1 MLEDIREKSQG
12 LTAKIILG
20 LIILTFA
27 VAGVGSY
34 TNSVDTSVATVNG
47 EAISQQA
54 FNKAYQAQRGR
65 MAQQFGEMFD
75 TLSNDASYMANFR
88 QGVLDNLI
96 NEKLIDQNSEA
107 LAIRVSDLRL
117 KETIREM
124 PEFQVDGAFDNNRY
138 LAIINQAG
146 FFQSSDFRDY
156 LRVEMTRRQLSQALI
171 ATEFSL
177 PYQEKLQLALQNQTR
192 DIRFATVSAEQF
204 KATIELTDE
213 EVNSYYLANQARFQ
227 NKEQVKVD
235 YISLKVADLAK
246 DINVTDDEVAIYYQ
260 ENSTS
265 YTEAAQRRISH
276 ILIEFNDENADD
288 EAAKIQAQAVLT
300 RLEQGE
306 DFAALAKEVSND
318 TFSGENGGDLEWLE
332 PGVMEDSFDEAA
344 LALNNVGDIS
354 QLVKTSFGYHVL
366 KLTDYKEEV
375 VQALADIQTELRIK
389 LSNDQ
394 AQEKFF
400 TLQQE
405 MARISFEFPD
415 SLEDA
420 AAEVNVTIQTSPWL
434 LRAGNTAPFD
444 QAKAIEAA
452 FSDIVLQD
460 NMNSDL
466 IEVNDDVAI
475 VLRLN
480 TFQKANVKPLTEV
493 EAQIRDILVNQ
504 KATEKAQQTVDSLLA
519 DFNAGTD
526 ISTQLTALNSSFVS
540 KEKVT
545 RYSPEIDQSISR
557 AAFVL
562 PHPASGVISA
572 SSVALSNGDL
582 ALVEVRAIGV
592 NEVAANP
599 NLAQQQTSQLAQSA
613 YQSFVNSLKV
623 GAEITRK
630 QVAEPEI
637 GRASCRERV

>member
-1 MLEDIREKSQG
+1 
-12 LTAKIILG
+12 
-20 LIILTFA
+20 
-27 VAGVGSY
+27 
-34 TNSVDTSVATVNG
+34 
-47 EAISQQA
+47 
-54 FNKAYQAQRGR
+54 
-65 MAQQFGEMFD
+65 
-75 TLSNDASYMANFR
+75 
-88 QGVLDNLI
+88 
-96 NEKLIDQNSEA
+96 
-107 LAIRVSDLRL
+107 
-117 KETIREM
+117 
-124 PEFQVDGAFDNNRY
+124 
-138 LAIINQAG
+138 
-146 FFQSSDFRDY
+146 
-156 LRVEMTRRQLSQALI
+156 MTRRQLSQALI

-192 DIRFATVSAEQF
+192 DIRFATVSAQQF
-204 KATIELTDE
+204 KETVELTDE
-213 EVNSYYLANQARFQ
+213 QVNSYYLANQARFQ

-235 YISLKVADLAK
+235 YISLNVADLAK
-246 DINVTDDEVAIYYQ
+246 DINVTDDEVATYYQ

-582 ALVEVRAIGV
+582 ALVEVTAIGV

-630 QVAEPEI
+630 QVAEPV
-637 GRASCRERV
+637 AAY

>member
-75 TLSNDASYMANFR
+75 TLSNDANYMTNFR

-117 KETIREM
+117 KETIRKM

-171 ATEFSL
+171 ATEFNL

-192 DIRFATVSAEQF
+192 DIRFATISAEQF
-204 KATIELTDE
+204 KATVELTDE

-235 YISLKVADLAK
+235 YISLNVADLAK
-246 DINVTDDEVAIYYQ
+246 GINVTDEEVAKYYQ
-260 ENSTS
+260 ENAASF
-265 YTEAAQRRISH
+265 TESAQRRISH
-276 ILIEFNDENADD
+276 ILIEFNDGNADD
-288 EAAKIQAQAVLT
+288 EAAKIQAQAVLA

-306 DFAALAKEVSND
+306 DFTVLAKEVSND

-332 PGVMEDSFDEAA
+332 PGVMEESFDEAA
-344 LALNNVGDIS
+344 LALFNVGDTS

-375 VQALADIQTELRIK
+375 VKALVDVQTELRSK

-434 LRAGNTAPFD
+434 LRGGNSAPFD
-444 QAKAIEAA
+444 QAKTIEAA

-480 TFQKANVKPLTEV
+480 TFQEANVKPLSEV
-493 EAQIRDILVNQ
+493 EAQIKDILVNQ

-526 ISTQLTALNSSFVS
+526 ITTQLTALNTSFVS
-540 KEKVT
+540 KEKVA

-562 PHPASGVISA
+562 PHPVSGVISA
-572 SSVALSNGDL
+572 STVALSNGDL
-582 ALVEVRAIGV
+582 ALVEVTAVGV
-592 NEVAANP
+592 NEAAANP

-630 QVAEPEI
+630 QVAEPV
-637 GRASCRERV
+637 AAY

>member
-12 LTAKIILG
+12 LTARIILG

-27 VAGVGSY
+27 VAGIGSY

-47 EAISQQA
+47 ETISQQA

-65 MAQQFGEMFD
+65 MVQQFGEMFD
-75 TLSNDASYMANFR
+75 TLSNDANYMANFR
-88 QGVLDNLI
+88 QGVLGNLI
-96 NEKLIDQNSEA
+96 DEKLIDQNSEA

-117 KETIREM
+117 KETIRKM

-138 LAIINQAG
+138 LAIINQSG

-156 LRVEMTRRQLSQALI
+156 LRVEMTRRQLSQALV
-171 ATEFSL
+171 ATEFNL

-192 DIRFATVSAEQF
+192 DIRFATISAQQF

-235 YISLKVADLAK
+235 YISLNVADLAK
-246 DINVTDDEVAIYYQ
+246 DINVTDEDLAKYYQ
-260 ENSTS
+260 ENAANF
-265 YTEAAQRRISH
+265 TEAAQRRISH
-276 ILIEFNDENADD
+276 ILIEFNDGNADD
-288 EAAKIQAQAVLT
+288 EAAKIQAQTVLT

-306 DFAALAKEVSND
+306 NFAVLAKEVSND

-332 PGVMEDSFDEAA
+332 PGVMEESFDEAA
-344 LALNNVGDIS
+344 LALANVGDIS

-366 KLTDYKEEV
+366 KLTDYKDEV
-375 VQALADIQTELRIK
+375 VQTLADVQDKLRSK
-389 LSNDQ
+389 LSTDQ
-394 AQEKFF
+394 AQDKFF
-400 TLQQE
+400 ALQQE

-420 AAEVNVTIQTSPWL
+420 ATEVNVAIQTSPWL
-434 LRAGNTAPFD
+434 LRGDNSAPFD
-444 QAKAIEAA
+444 QTKAIEAA
-452 FSDIVLQD
+452 FSEMVLQD

-466 IEVNDDVAI
+466 IEVNDDVAL

-480 TFQKANVKPLTEV
+480 TFQEANVKPLSEV
-493 EAQIRDILVNQ
+493 EAQIKDILVNQ

-526 ISTQLTALNSSFVS
+526 ISTQLSALNTSFVN
-540 KEKVT
+540 KEKVA

-562 PHPASGVISA
+562 PHPVSGTISA
-572 SSVALSNGDL
+572 STVALSNGDL
-582 ALVEVRAIGV
+582 ALVEVTAVGV
-592 NEVAANP
+592 SEAAAKP

-623 GAEITRK
+623 GAKITRK
-630 QVAEPEI
+630 QVAEPV
-637 GRASCRERV
+637 AAY

>member
-235 YISLKVADLAK
+235 YISLNVADLAK
-246 DINVTDDEVAIYYQ
+246 DINVTDDEVATYYQ

-562 PHPASGVISA
+562 PHPVSGVISA

-582 ALVEVRAIGV
+582 ALVEVTAIGV

-630 QVAEPEI
+630 QVAEPV
-637 GRASCRERV
+637 AAY

>member
-34 TNSVDTSVATVNG
+34 TNTVDTSVATVNG

-54 FNKAYQAQRGR
+54 FNKAYQAQRSR

-75 TLSNDASYMANFR
+75 TLSNDANYMANFR

-107 LAIRVSDLRL
+107 LAIRVSDARL
-117 KETIREM
+117 KETIRKM
-124 PEFQVDGAFDNNRY
+124 PEFQVDGVFDNNRY

-146 FFQSSDFRDY
+146 FFQSSNFRDY
-156 LRVEMTRRQLSQALI
+156 LRVEMTRRQLSQALV
-171 ATEFSL
+171 ATEFNL

-192 DIRFATVSAEQF
+192 DIRFATISAEQF
-204 KATIELTDE
+204 KAKVELTDE
-213 EVNSYYLANQARFQ
+213 EVNNYYLANQARFE
-227 NKEQVKVD
+227 NKKQVKVD
-235 YISLKVADLAK
+235 YISLNVTDIAK
-246 DINVTDDEVAIYYQ
+246 GINVTDAELTQYYQ
-260 ENSTS
+260 DNLASF
-265 YTEAAQRRISH
+265 TETEQRRISH
-276 ILIEFNDENADD
+276 ILIEFTDGNAED
-288 EAAKIQAQAVLT
+288 EAAKTQAQAVLT

-318 TFSGENGGDLEWLE
+318 TFSGENGGDLDWLE
-332 PGVMEDSFDEAA
+332 SGVMEESFDDAA
-344 LALNNVGDIS
+344 LALANIGDYS
-354 QLVKTSFGYHVL
+354 QLVITSFGYHVL
-366 KLTDYKEEV
+366 KLTDYKAEAIQSFED
-375 VQALADIQTELRIK
+375 VQAELRIK
-389 LSNDQ
+389 LGNEL
-394 AQEKFF
+394 AQDKFF
-400 TLQQE
+400 ALQQE

-420 AAEVNVTIQTSPWL
+420 ASEVNVVIQTSPWL
-434 LRAGNTAPFD
+434 LSSGNSVPFD
-444 QAKAIEAA
+444 QAKVIEAA
-452 FSDIVLQD
+452 FSDMVLQD

-466 IEVNDDVAI
+466 IEVNDDVAL

-480 TFQKANVKPLTEV
+480 TFQAANVKPLIEV
-493 EAQIRDILVNQ
+493 EAQIKDILVNQ
-504 KATEKAQQTVDSLLA
+504 KATEQAQQTVDALLA

-526 ISTQLTALNSSFVS
+526 ITAQLTALNTSFVS
-540 KEKVT
+540 KAKVA

-562 PHPASGVISA
+562 PHPVSGGISA
-572 SSVALSNGDL
+572 STVALSNGDL
-582 ALVEVRAIGV
+582 ALVEVTAVDVR
-592 NEVAANP
+592 ESAANP

-623 GAEITRK
+623 DAEITRK
-630 QVAEPEI
+630 QLTEQVSAY
-637 GRASCRERV
+637 

>member
-54 FNKAYQAQRGR
+54 FNKAYQAQRSR

-75 TLSNDASYMANFR
+75 TLSNDENYMANFR

-107 LAIRVSDLRL
+107 LAIRVSDERL
-117 KETIREM
+117 KDTIRNM
-124 PEFQVDGAFDNNRY
+124 PEFQVDGTFDNNRY

-156 LRVEMTRRQLSQALI
+156 LRVEMTRRQLSQALVT
-171 ATEFSL
+171 TEFNL

-192 DIRFATVSAEQF
+192 DIRFATISAEQF
-204 KATIELTDE
+204 KADIELTDE
-213 EVNSYYLANQARFQ
+213 EVNSYYLANQARFE

-235 YISLKVADLAK
+235 FISLNVADIAK
-246 DINVTDDEVAIYYQ
+246 GIEISDEDIAKHYQ
-260 ENSTS
+260 ENLTS
-265 YTEAAQRRISH
+265 FTEAEQRRISH
-276 ILIEFNDENADD
+276 ILIEFVDGDE
-288 EAAKIQAQAVLT
+288 EAAKTQAQTVLT
-300 RLEQGE
+300 RIEQGE
-306 DFAALAKEVSND
+306 DFAVLAKEVSND

-332 PGVMEDSFDEAA
+332 PGVMEENFDNAA
-344 LALNNVGDIS
+344 LALVNVGEVS
-354 QLVKTSFGYHVL
+354 PLVKTSFGYHIL
-366 KLTDYKEEV
+366 KLTDYKGEV
-375 VQALADIQTELRIK
+375 VQGLDDIQAELRVK

-394 AQEKFF
+394 AQEQFF
-400 TLQQE
+400 ALQQE

-420 AAEVNVTIQTSPWL
+420 ASEVNVEIQTSPWL
-434 LRAGNTAPFD
+434 LRNGNSAPFD
-444 QAKAIEAA
+444 QAKVIEAA
-452 FSDIVLQD
+452 FSDMVLQD

-466 IEVNDDVAI
+466 IEVNDDVAL

-480 TFQKANVKPLTEV
+480 TFQEANVKPLTEV
-493 EAQIRDILVNQ
+493 EAKIRNILVNQ
-504 KATEKAQQTVDSLLA
+504 KATDKAQQTVDSLLA
-519 DFNAGTD
+519 EFTSGTD
-526 ISTQLTALNSSFVS
+526 VNSQLAQLNASFVS
-540 KEKVT
+540 KESIS
-545 RYSPEIDQSISR
+545 RYSPDVDQSVSR

-562 PHPASGVISA
+562 PHPVSGSVSA
-572 SSVALSNGDL
+572 STVALSNGDL
-582 ALVEVRAIGV
+582 ALVEVTSVGV
-592 NEVAANP
+592 KETAANP

-623 GAEITRK
+623 DAKITRK
-630 QVAEPEI
+630 QLIEPV
-637 GRASCRERV
+637 SVY

>member
-12 LTAKIILG
+12 LTARIILG

-27 VAGVGSY
+27 VAGIGSY

-47 EAISQQA
+47 ETISQQA

-65 MAQQFGEMFD
+65 MVQQFGEMFD
-75 TLSNDASYMANFR
+75 TLSNDANYMANFR
-88 QGVLDNLI
+88 QGVLGNLI
-96 NEKLIDQNSEA
+96 DEKLIDQNSEA

-117 KETIREM
+117 KETIRKM

-138 LAIINQAG
+138 LAIINQSG

-156 LRVEMTRRQLSQALI
+156 LRVEMTRRQLSQALV
-171 ATEFSL
+171 ATEFNL

-192 DIRFATVSAEQF
+192 DIRFATISAQQF

-235 YISLKVADLAK
+235 YISLNVADLAK
-246 DINVTDDEVAIYYQ
+246 DINVTDEDLAKYYQ
-260 ENSTS
+260 ENAANF
-265 YTEAAQRRISH
+265 TEAAQRRISH
-276 ILIEFNDENADD
+276 ILIEFNDGNADD
-288 EAAKIQAQAVLT
+288 EAAKIQAQTVLT

-306 DFAALAKEVSND
+306 NFAVLAKEVSND

-332 PGVMEDSFDEAA
+332 PGVMEESFDEAA
-344 LALNNVGDIS
+344 LALANVGDIS

-366 KLTDYKEEV
+366 KLTDYKDEV
-375 VQALADIQTELRIK
+375 VQTLADVQDKLRSK
-389 LSNDQ
+389 LSTDQ
-394 AQEKFF
+394 AQDKFF
-400 TLQQE
+400 ALQQD

-420 AAEVNVTIQTSPWL
+420 AAEVNVAIQTSPWL
-434 LRAGNTAPFD
+434 LRGGNSAPFD
-444 QAKAIEAA
+444 QTKAIEAA
-452 FSDIVLQD
+452 FSEMVLQD

-466 IEVNDDVAI
+466 IEVNDDVAL

-480 TFQKANVKPLTEV
+480 TFQEANVKPLSEV
-493 EAQIRDILVNQ
+493 EAQIKDILVNQ

-526 ISTQLTALNSSFVS
+526 ISTQLSALNTSFVN
-540 KEKVT
+540 KEKVA

-562 PHPASGVISA
+562 PHPVSGTISA
-572 SSVALSNGDL
+572 STVALSNGDL
-582 ALVEVRAIGV
+582 ALVEVTAVGV
-592 NEVAANP
+592 SEAAAKP

-623 GAEITRK
+623 GAKITRK
-630 QVAEPEI
+630 QVAEPV
-637 GRASCRERV
+637 AAY

>member
-246 DINVTDDEVAIYYQ
+246 DINVTDDEVATYYQ

-582 ALVEVRAIGV
+582 ALVEVTAIGV

-630 QVAEPEI
+630 QVAEPV
-637 GRASCRERV
+637 AAY

>member
-65 MAQQFGEMFD
+65 MAQQFGEMFE
-75 TLSNDASYMANFR
+75 TLSNDENYMANFR

-107 LAIRVSDLRL
+107 LAIRVSDERL
-117 KETIREM
+117 KDTIRNM
-124 PEFQVDGAFDNNRY
+124 PEFQVDGTFDNNRY

-156 LRVEMTRRQLSQALI
+156 LRVEMTRRQLSQALVT
-171 ATEFSL
+171 TEFNL

-192 DIRFATVSAEQF
+192 DIRFATISAEQF
-204 KATIELTDE
+204 KADIELTDE
-213 EVNSYYLANQARFQ
+213 EVNNYYLANQARFE

-235 YISLKVADLAK
+235 FISLNVADIAK
-246 DINVTDDEVAIYYQ
+246 GIEISDEDIAKHYQ
-260 ENSTS
+260 ENLTS
-265 YTEAAQRRISH
+265 FTEAEQRRISH
-276 ILIEFNDENADD
+276 ILIEFVDGDE
-288 EAAKIQAQAVLT
+288 EAAKTQAQTVLT
-300 RLEQGE
+300 RIEQGE
-306 DFAALAKEVSND
+306 DFAVLAKEVSND

-332 PGVMEDSFDEAA
+332 PGVMEENFDNAA
-344 LALNNVGDIS
+344 LALVNVGEVS
-354 QLVKTSFGYHVL
+354 PLVKTSFGYHIL
-366 KLTDYKEEV
+366 KLTDYKGEV
-375 VQALADIQTELRIK
+375 VQGLGDIQAELRVK

-394 AQEKFF
+394 AQEQFF
-400 TLQQE
+400 ALQQE

-420 AAEVNVTIQTSPWL
+420 ASEVNVEIQTSPWL
-434 LRAGNTAPFD
+434 LRNGNSAPFD
-444 QAKAIEAA
+444 QAKVIEAA
-452 FSDIVLQD
+452 FSDMVLQD

-466 IEVNDDVAI
+466 IEVNDDVAL

-480 TFQKANVKPLTEV
+480 TFQEANVKPLTEV
-493 EAQIRDILVNQ
+493 EAQIRNILVNQ

-519 DFNAGTD
+519 EFTSGTD
-526 ISTQLTALNSSFVS
+526 VTSQLAQLNASFVS
-540 KEKVT
+540 KESIS
-545 RYSPEIDQSISR
+545 RYSPDVDQSVSR

-562 PHPASGVISA
+562 PHPVSGSVSA
-572 SSVALSNGDL
+572 STVALSNGDL
-582 ALVEVRAIGV
+582 ALVEVTAVGV
-592 NEVAANP
+592 KETAANP

-623 GAEITRK
+623 DAKITRK
-630 QVAEPEI
+630 QLIEPV
-637 GRASCRERV
+637 SVY

>member
-47 EAISQQA
+47 EAITQQA

-75 TLSNDASYMANFR
+75 TLSNDANYMANFR

-117 KETIREM
+117 KETIRKM

-146 FFQSSDFRDY
+146 FFQSSAFRDY
-156 LRVEMTRRQLSQALI
+156 LRVEMTRRQLSQALV
-171 ATEFSL
+171 ATEFNL

-192 DIRFATVSAEQF
+192 DIRFATISAEQF
-204 KATIELTDE
+204 KAGIELTDE
-213 EVNSYYLANQARFQ
+213 EVNNYYLANQARFE

-235 YISLKVADLAK
+235 YISLNVADIAK
-246 DINVTDDEVAIYYQ
+246 SIKVTDEELTNYYQ
-260 ENSTS
+260 ENLASF
-265 YTEAAQRRISH
+265 TETEQRRISH
-276 ILIEFNDENADD
+276 VLIEFGED
-288 EAAKIQAQAVLT
+288 EAAAKSKAEAVIA
-300 RLEQGE
+300 RIEQGE
-306 DFAALAKEVSND
+306 DFAAVAKDASND

-332 PGVMEDSFDEAA
+332 PGVMEEIFDEAA
-344 LALNNVGDIS
+344 LALINVGDIS
-354 QLVKTSFGYHVL
+354 SLVKTSFGYHIL
-366 KLTDYKEEV
+366 KLTDYKAEAVQEFSD
-375 VQALADIQTELRIK
+375 VQAELLVK

-394 AQEKFF
+394 AQDKFF
-400 TLQQE
+400 ALQQE

-420 AAEVNVTIQTSPWL
+420 ASEVDVTIQTSPWL
-434 LRAGNTAPFD
+434 LRSGNNAPFD
-444 QAKAIEAA
+444 QAKVIEAA
-452 FSDIVLQD
+452 FSEMVLQD

-466 IEVNDDVAI
+466 IEVNDDIAL

-480 TFQKANVKPLTEV
+480 TFQKANVKPLSEV
-493 EAQIRDILVNQ
+493 EVQIKDILVNQ
-504 KATEKAQQTVDSLLA
+504 KATEKAQATVDALLA
-519 DFNAGTD
+519 DFNTGTD
-526 ISTQLTALNSSFVS
+526 ISAQLTELNSAFVN
-540 KEKVT
+540 KESVA
-545 RYSPEIDQSISR
+545 RYSPEVDQSISR

-562 PHPASGVISA
+562 PHPTDGVVSA
-572 SSVALSNGDL
+572 STVALSNGDL
-582 ALVEVRAIGV
+582 ALVEVTSISVSEA
-592 NEVAANP
+592 AANP

-623 GAEITRK
+623 GAKITRK
-630 QVAEPEI
+630 QVAEPV
-637 GRASCRERV
+637 AAY

>member
-75 TLSNDASYMANFR
+75 TLSNDANYMANFR

-107 LAIRVSDLRL
+107 LAIRVSDARL
-117 KETIREM
+117 KETIRKM
-124 PEFQVDGAFDNNRY
+124 PEFQVDGVFDNNRY

-146 FFQSSDFRDY
+146 FFQSSNFRDY
-156 LRVEMTRRQLSQALI
+156 LRVEMTRRQLSQALV
-171 ATEFSL
+171 ATEFNL

-192 DIRFATVSAEQF
+192 DIRFATISAEQF
-204 KATIELTDE
+204 KAKVELTDE
-213 EVNSYYLANQARFQ
+213 EINNYYLANQARFE
-227 NKEQVKVD
+227 NKKQVKVD
-235 YISLKVADLAK
+235 YISLNVTDIAK
-246 DINVTDDEVAIYYQ
+246 GINVTDAELTKYYQ
-260 ENSTS
+260 ENLASF
-265 YTEAAQRRISH
+265 TETEQRRISH
-276 ILIEFNDENADD
+276 ILIEFTDGNAED
-288 EAAKIQAQAVLT
+288 EAAKTQAQAVLT

-318 TFSGENGGDLEWLE
+318 TFSGENGGDLDWLE
-332 PGVMEDSFDEAA
+332 SGVMEESFDDAA
-344 LALNNVGDIS
+344 LALANIGDYS
-354 QLVKTSFGYHVL
+354 QLVITSFGYHVL
-366 KLTDYKEEV
+366 KLTDYKAEAIQSFED
-375 VQALADIQTELRIK
+375 VQADLRIK
-389 LSNDQ
+389 LGNEL
-394 AQEKFF
+394 AQDKFF
-400 TLQQE
+400 ALQQE

-420 AAEVNVTIQTSPWL
+420 ASEVNVVIQTSPWL
-434 LRAGNTAPFD
+434 LSSGNSVPFD
-444 QAKAIEAA
+444 QAKVIEAA

-466 IEVNDDVAI
+466 IEVNDDVAL

-480 TFQKANVKPLTEV
+480 TFQAANVKPLMEV
-493 EAQIRDILVNQ
+493 EAQIKDILVNQ
-504 KATEKAQQTVDSLLA
+504 KATEQAQQTVDALLA

-526 ISTQLTALNSSFVS
+526 ITAQLTALNTSFVS
-540 KEKVT
+540 KAKVA

-562 PHPASGVISA
+562 PHPVNGGISA
-572 SSVALSNGDL
+572 STVALSNGDL
-582 ALVEVRAIGV
+582 ALVEVTAVDVR
-592 NEVAANP
+592 ESAANP

-623 GAEITRK
+623 DAEITRK
-630 QVAEPEI
+630 QLTEQVSAY
-637 GRASCRERV
+637 

>member
-1 MLEDIREKSQG
+1 
-12 LTAKIILG
+12 
-20 LIILTFA
+20 
-27 VAGVGSY
+27 
-34 TNSVDTSVATVNG
+34 
-47 EAISQQA
+47 
-54 FNKAYQAQRGR
+54 
-65 MAQQFGEMFD
+65 
-75 TLSNDASYMANFR
+75 
-88 QGVLDNLI
+88 
-96 NEKLIDQNSEA
+96 
-107 LAIRVSDLRL
+107 
-117 KETIREM
+117 
-124 PEFQVDGAFDNNRY
+124 
-138 LAIINQAG
+138 
-146 FFQSSDFRDY
+146 
-156 LRVEMTRRQLSQALI
+156 
-171 ATEFSL
+171 
-177 PYQEKLQLALQNQTR
+177 
-192 DIRFATVSAEQF
+192 
-204 KATIELTDE
+204 
-213 EVNSYYLANQARFQ
+213 
-227 NKEQVKVD
+227 
-235 YISLKVADLAK
+235 
-246 DINVTDDEVAIYYQ
+246 
-260 ENSTS
+260 
-265 YTEAAQRRISH
+265 
-276 ILIEFNDENADD
+276 
-288 EAAKIQAQAVLT
+288 
-300 RLEQGE
+300 
-306 DFAALAKEVSND
+306 
-318 TFSGENGGDLEWLE
+318 
-332 PGVMEDSFDEAA
+332 
-344 LALNNVGDIS
+344 
-354 QLVKTSFGYHVL
+354 VL

-420 AAEVNVTIQTSPWL
+420 AAEVNVTIKTSPWL
-434 LRAGNTAPFD
+434 LRTGNTAPFD

-493 EAQIRDILVNQ
+493 EAQIKDILVNQ

-526 ISTQLTALNSSFVS
+526 ISTQLTAFNTSFVS

-582 ALVEVRAIGV
+582 ALVEVTAVGV

-630 QVAEPEI
+630 QVAEPV
-637 GRASCRERV
+637 AAY